1 MVQPKKKK
9 KILPWRSSRGV
20 MDVVWL
26 GVEMPRWPHLQGT
39 GGRKRKPGRK
49 VAMSSKAGPGNR
61 GRPGEWDRAWSPF
74 PSMQSKE
81 SGRVRMGL
89 QLAFSTW

>member
-1 MVQPKKKK
+1 
-9 KILPWRSSRGV
+9 

-26 GVEMPRWPHLQGT
+26 GVEVPRWPHLQGT

-49 VAMSSKAGPGNR
+49 VAMSSKAGNL
-61 GRPGEWDRAWSPF
+61 GRPGECDRDWSPF

-89 QLAFSTW
+89 QLALSTG

>member
-1 MVQPKKKK
+1 MVWPKKKK
-9 KILPWRSSRGV
+9 KILPWRRSRGV

-26 GVEMPRWPHLQGT
+26 GVEVPRWPHLQGT

-49 VAMSSKAGPGNR
+49 VAMSSKAGNL
-61 GRPGEWDRAWSPF
+61 GRPGEWDRDWSPF

-89 QLAFSTW
+89 QLALSTW